1 MASAAHY
8 DGGRRLC
15 PLDIDGPGRHSQKP
29 PRCPMLPGPKSS
41 RGLRGRLPLLS
52 GARTLHPRL
61 PSYKTLQ
68 KSQNFPQVR
77 GLSTKISRLP
87 KTLTS
92 VRSDFRSKFL
102 ESPQSF
108 QKPEAWLQKSVVL
121 LTKMDLTEFRSST
134 RIGTGSGGLAAWD
147 GFRWVNVLDGLPQS
161 GQSSMPHGTRS
172 RRLCG
177 MTISV
182 PSHGKASTLNRK
194 PPFPVPALAPLSTPR
209 RGGAS
214 LARIGFRV

>member
-1 MASAAHY
+1 MVGGSYAPLTLMAQADTPRSLPDVPCCQALRV
-8 DGGRRLC
+8 GCLLC
-15 PLDIDGPGRHSQKP
+15 RGPEPS
-29 PRCPMLPGPKSS
+29 
-41 RGLRGRLPLLS
+41 
-52 GARTLHPRL
+52 TRL

-77 GLSTKISRLP
+77 GLSKKISRLP

-102 ESPQSF
+102 EAPQSF

-147 GFRWVNVLDGLPQS
+147 GFRRVNVLDGLPQS

-177 MTISV
+177 MTISA
-182 PSHGKASTLNRK
+182 PSHRKASTLNRK
-194 PPFPVPALAPLSTPR
+194 PPFLVPALAPLSTPR